1 MSRLPVFVQDLR
13 EGRRSLIG
21 WSLGLIVVMMIYLP
35 FFGIMGGDSEIRELV
50 ESLPPALVEALRY
63 DQMFTGPGYAQAT
76 ILGLLGF
83 ALGTIAA
90 VSWGARAIAG
100 DEETGTLELTL
111 AHRVSRERLVLERAL
126 GILVR
131 LVVLGVVVAVVLL
144 ATSEPFGLDLVAG
157 NVLAAVTA
165 FVLLLLTTAM
175 AALAA
180 GAVVGRRVV
189 ALAAGTGLAVFG
201 YVGDAVGGQAA
212 GWGWLQDISPFAW
225 AYGNSPITDGW
236 DPGGLALLLALSGV
250 LLVGAVVAFRRRDV
264 GT

>member
-1 MSRLPVFVQDLR
+1 MSRLPVFAQDLR

-21 WSLGLIVVMMIYLP
+21 WALGLIVVMMIYLP
-35 FFGIMGGDSEIRELV
+35 FFELMGGSDEIRDMLDM
-50 ESLPPALVEALRY
+50 LPPALVETVGY

-83 ALGTIAA
+83 ILGTIAA
-90 VSWGARAIAG
+90 VGWGARAIAG

-131 LVVLGVVVAVVLL
+131 LLVLGVVVAVVLV
-144 ATSEPFGLDLVAG
+144 ATSGPFGLDLVAG

-165 FVLLLLTTAM
+165 FVILLLTTAM

-225 AYGNSPITDGW
+225 AYGGDPITDGW
-236 DPGGLALLLALSGV
+236 DLGGLALLLALSAV
-250 LLVGAVVAFRRRDV
+250 LLGAAVLAFRRRDV

>member
-1 MSRLPVFVQDLR
+1 MSALPVFVQDLH
-13 EGRRSLIG
+13 EGARSLLGWAIG
-21 WSLGLIVVMMIYLP
+21 LVVVMMVYLP
-35 FFGIMGGDSEIRELV
+35 FYELMGGSEIQDLLDV
-50 ESLPPALVEALRY
+50 LPPALVETIGY
-63 DQMFTGPGYAQAT
+63 EQMASGPGYVQAA

-83 ALGTIAA
+83 VLGTIAA
-90 VSWGARAIAG
+90 VGWGARAIAG

-131 LVVLGVVVAVVLL
+131 LAALGVVVAVVLL
-144 ATSEPFGLDLVAG
+144 VAAGPFGLELDAG

-180 GAVVGRRVV
+180 GAVVGRRAV
-189 ALAAGTGLAVFG
+189 ALAAGAGLAVAG
-201 YVGDAVGGQAA
+201 YVGDAVGGQVDS
-212 GWGWLQDISPFAW
+212 WGWLQDISPFAW
-225 AYGNSPITDGW
+225 AYGRDPISEGW
-236 DPGGLALLLALSGV
+236 DLGGLGLLLALSAV
-250 LLVGAVVAFRRRDV
+250 LLGVAVLAFRRRDI

>member
-13 EGRRSLIG
+13 EGKRSLLG
-21 WSLGLIVVMMIYLP
+21 WALGLVTVMLIYLP
-35 FFGIMGGDSEIRELV
+35 FFEMMGGSDEIRDLLDM
-50 ESLPPALVEALRY
+50 LPPALVETIGY

-83 ALGTIAA
+83 ILGTIAA
-90 VSWGARAIAG
+90 VSSGARAIAG

-111 AHRVSRERLVLERAL
+111 AHRVSRERLVLERSL

-144 ATSEPFGLDLVAG
+144 VTSGPFGLDLAPG

-175 AALAA
+175 TALAA

-189 ALAAGTGLAVFG
+189 ALAAGTGLAVAG
-201 YVGDAVGGQAA
+201 YVGDAVGGQVES
-212 GWGWLQDISPFAW
+212 WGWLRDISPFAW
-225 AYGNSPITDGW
+225 AYGTQPISAGW
-236 DPGGLALLLALSGV
+236 DVGGLGLLVVLSVV
-250 LLVGAVVAFRRRDV
+250 LLGAAVLAFRRRDV